1 MARGIS
7 LADMLGNDDEDK
19 QARDQAAG
27 DAQYEQAQRTAD
39 RQMADVERARQS
51 KPAPKYRPKVSF
63 YQDPADTDRV
73 RGAILHTMATE
84 GPRTLSQFIDR
95 AVMAEV
101 VRLEKKH
108 NGGQPFPPVGARE
121 LPQGRPMGE

>member
-7 LADMLGNDDEDK
+7 LADMLGNDDE
-19 QARDQAAG
+19 ARESAPVEQAAP
-27 DAQYEQAQRTAD
+27 AAPPAAAPRREPAQRA
-39 RQMADVERARQS
+39 EP
-51 KPAPKYRPKVSF
+51 KPKYRPKVSF

-73 RGAILHTMATE
+73 RGAILHTMAAE
-84 GPRTLSQFIDR
+84 GPRSLSQFIDR

-108 NGGQPFPPVGARE
+108 NGGKPFPPVGARE